1 MRLVSFGPRGA
12 EGPAVLDGEELVPL
26 APLLRRLG
34 IAVPDMNAVLGLW
47 DHLAPMV
54 ADEVESRTAER
65 LELGSV
71 RLGPPVPRPVNVVGV
86 GRNYGEAAPDE
97 PNPVPILFAK
107 PVTALIGPE
116 DPIVRPAAT
125 ETLDYEAELAVVIG
139 RSGRHIAVRDVP
151 RHVAGYTIG
160 SDVTAF
166 DVMFPGHADRPDAM
180 PAMLLQQL
188 RGKGHDTFLPLGP
201 AIVTADEAGDPD
213 DLEIITT
220 VNGEERQRAHAAD
233 MLVGIDRL
241 VAEVSAVLTLHP
253 GDVILTGTPPG
264 IGLQQDPPAFLAAG
278 DVVEITI
285 PTLGRLRNEIV
296 DEPREVLSR

>member
-1 MRLVSFGPRGA
+1 MRLASFGPRGA
-12 EGPAVLDGEELVPL
+12 EGPAAVDGEELVPL

-47 DHLAPMV
+47 DHIAADV
-54 ADEVESRTAER
+54 AELVASRTAER
-65 LELGSV
+65 VPLAGV
-71 RLGPPVPRPVNVVGV
+71 RLGPPVPRPTTVVGI
-86 GRNYGEAAPDE
+86 GRNYGVPPAGE
-97 PNPVPILFAK
+97 PHPVPILFAK
-107 PVTALIGPE
+107 PVTALVGPH

-125 ETLDYEAELAVVIG
+125 RTLDYEAELAVVIG
-139 RSGRHIAVRDVP
+139 RAGRHIAVQDAAA
-151 RHVAGYTIG
+151 HIAGYTVG

-201 AIVTADEAGDPD
+201 VILTADEVADPGG
-213 DLEIITT
+213 LELITT

-241 VAEVSAVLTLHP
+241 VAEASAVLTLHP

-264 IGLQQDPPAFLAAG
+264 IGMQQDPPAFLGHG

-285 PTLGRLRNEIV
+285 PGIGSLRNEV
-296 DEPREVLSR
+296 ADEARA

>member
-1 MRLVSFGPRGA
+1 MRLVSFGPRGG
-12 EGPAVLDGEELVPL
+12 ELPAVLDGDDVVPL
-26 APLLRRLG
+26 APLLRSLG

-47 DHLAPMV
+47 DHIAPAVRDLA
-54 ADEVESRTAER
+54 SSKRAER
-65 LELGSV
+65 VPLAGV

-86 GRNYGEAAPDE
+86 GRNYGEPAPGE
-97 PNPVPILFAK
+97 PHPVPILFAK

-125 ETLDYEAELAVVIG
+125 ATLDYEAELAVVIG
-139 RSGRHIAVRDVP
+139 RAGRHIAVRDAP
-151 RHVAGYTIG
+151 LHIAGYTIG

-166 DVMFPGHADRPDAM
+166 DAMFPGHVADPNAM

-201 AIVTADEAGDPD
+201 VIVTADEVSDPD

-220 VNGEERQRAHAAD
+220 VNGEQRQRAHAGD

-264 IGLQQDPPAFLAAG
+264 IGLQQEPQTFLVEG
-278 DVVEITI
+278 DVVEIAI
-285 PTLGRLRNEIV
+285 PGIGRLRNEVV
-296 DEPREVLSR
+296 DEPRG

>member
-1 MRLVSFGPRGA
+1 MRLVSFGPRGG
-12 EGPAVLDGEELVPL
+12 EVPAVLDGDDLVPL
-26 APLLRRLG
+26 SPLLRSLG

-47 DHLAPMV
+47 DHIAPAV
-54 ADEVESRTAER
+54 ADLVASRSADR
-65 LELGSV
+65 LPQGGV

-86 GRNYGEAAPDE
+86 GRNYGDAAPDE
-97 PNPVPILFAK
+97 PHPVPILFAK

-139 RSGRHIAVRDVP
+139 VAGRHIAVEDVR
-151 RHVAGYTIG
+151 RHIGGYTIG

-166 DVMFPGHADRPDAM
+166 DVMFPGHADRPNEM

-220 VNGEERQRAHAAD
+220 VNGQERQRAHAGD

-264 IGLQQDPPAFLAAG
+264 IGLQQDPPAFLTAG

-285 PTLGRLRNEIV
+285 PTIGRLRNEIV
-296 DEPREVLSR
+296 DEERV

>member
-1 MRLVSFGPRGA
+1 MRLVSFGPRGG
-12 EGPAVLDGEELVPL
+12 ELPAVLDGDELVPL
-26 APLLRRLG
+26 APLLRALG

-47 DHLAPMV
+47 DFIAPAV
-54 ADEVESRTAER
+54 ADLVASRDADR
-65 LELGSV
+65 IASSGQ

-97 PNPVPILFAK
+97 PPPVPILFAK
-107 PVTALIGPE
+107 PVTSLIGP
-116 DPIVRPAAT
+116 DDAIVRPAAT
-125 ETLDYEAELAVVIG
+125 QTLDYEAELAVVIG
-139 RSGRHIAVRDVP
+139 RAGRHIPVRDAP
-151 RHVAGYTIG
+151 GHIAGYTIG

-166 DVMFPGHADRPDAM
+166 DLMFPGHAENPNVM

-188 RGKGHDTFLPLGP
+188 RGKGHDAFLPLGP
-201 AIVTADEAGDPD
+201 VILTADEAGDPA

-220 VNGEERQRAHAAD
+220 VNGEERQRARAGE

-264 IGLQQDPPAFLAAG
+264 IGLQQDPQVFLQAG

-285 PTLGRLRNEIV
+285 PRIGRLRNEIA
-296 DEPREVLSR
+296 DEPREAV

>member
-97 PNPVPILFAK
+97 PHPVPILFAK

-139 RSGRHIAVRDVP
+139 RSGRHI
-151 RHVAGYTIG
+151 
-160 SDVTAF
+160 
-166 DVMFPGHADRPDAM
+166 
-180 PAMLLQQL
+180 
-188 RGKGHDTFLPLGP
+188 
-201 AIVTADEAGDPD
+201 
-213 DLEIITT
+213 
-220 VNGEERQRAHAAD
+220 
-233 MLVGIDRL
+233 
-241 VAEVSAVLTLHP
+241 EV
-253 GDVILTGTPPG
+253 
-264 IGLQQDPPAFLAAG
+264 
-278 DVVEITI
+278 
-285 PTLGRLRNEIV
+285 
-296 DEPREVLSR
+296 

>member
-1 MRLVSFGPRGA
+1 MRLVSFGPRGG
-12 EGPAVLDGEELVPL
+12 EMPAVLDGEELVPL

-47 DHLAPMV
+47 ALLAPMV
-54 ADEVESRTAER
+54 DELVASRTAER
-65 LELGSV
+65 VGPSGT

-86 GRNYGEAAPDE
+86 GRNYGEAAPGE
-97 PNPVPILFAK
+97 PAPAPILFAK
-107 PVTALIGPE
+107 PATALIGPE

-139 RSGRHIAVRDVP
+139 RAGRHIAPDDATA
-151 RHVAGYTIG
+151 HIAGYTIA

-166 DVMFPGHADRPDAM
+166 DLMFPGHADDPSAM

-201 AIVTADEAGDPD
+201 AIVTADEAGDPG
-213 DLEIITT
+213 DLEIVTT
-220 VNGEERQRAHAAD
+220 VNGAERQRAHARE
-233 MLVGIDRL
+233 MLVGIPAL
-241 VAEVSAVLTLHP
+241 VAAVSDVLELHP

-264 IGLQQDPPAFLAAG
+264 IGLQQQPPTFLREG
-278 DVVEITI
+278 DVVEIAI
-285 PTLGRLRNEIV
+285 AGIGALRNRVV
-296 DEPREVLSR
+296 DHPRGAG